1 MDYTLE
7 DATERLEEARSI
19 KIDLK
24 QLMDEADDDIRY
36 WKKQVKICS
45 AAVLKA

>member
-7 DATERLEEARSI
+7 DAKERLDEARLA
-19 KIDLK
+19 KMDLK
-24 QLMDEADDDIRY
+24 HLMDEADDDIRY
-36 WKKQVKICS
+36 WKKQVKLCS